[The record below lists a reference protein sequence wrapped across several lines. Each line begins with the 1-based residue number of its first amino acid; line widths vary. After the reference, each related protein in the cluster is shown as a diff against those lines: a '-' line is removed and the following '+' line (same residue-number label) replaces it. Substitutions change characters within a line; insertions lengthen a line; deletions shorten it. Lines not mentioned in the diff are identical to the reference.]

1 VSPAVGVWF
10 SAVSRRSPMQ
20 NCATKE
26 DKTMDKI
33 DETIFWLLLFIVIGA
48 FLTIGAYLTEG
59 DYE

>member
-1 VSPAVGVWF
+1 LVF
-10 SAVSRRSPMQ
+10 RSFQALTFQ
-20 NCATKE
+20 NCANKG

-48 FLTIGAYLTEG
+48 VLTLGAYLTEG